1 MPVGSKISARLAA
14 ALGASL
20 VAVAVAQPAFANPY
34 DRPAV
39 VANNIILLLQL
50 PPDDYSQ
57 LRSSFGSYMYDSVI
71 PRPHT
76 RVTVN
81 GAPVPIVAP
90 ISARAFALAPANA
103 HVADCANR
111 YRSYS
116 PATDTYVGFD
126 GAAHRCVSP

>member
-1 MPVGSKISARLAA
+1 MPRGSKVGALFATV
-14 ALGASL
+14 LGASVT
-20 VAVAVAQPAFANPY
+20 VAAVSPAWAQPGAQ
-34 DRPAV
+34 V
-39 VANNIILLLQL
+39 TVANNIILLLQL

-90 ISARAFALAPANA
+90 ISARAFALVPANT